1 MQVFKQNLNETACA
15 GKLLFL
21 QLQSAQRIRLG
32 LLCFRAKQFHHFPS
46 ILYVWEWQDD
56 IKPLAVISRGKTF
69 FCLNLSGSF

>member
-1 MQVFKQNLNETACA
+1 MQVFKQKLKETACP

-21 QLQSAQRIRLG
+21 QLQSAHRIRLG

-56 IKPLAVISRGKTF
+56 IKPLAAISRGKTLF
-69 FCLNLSGSF
+69 LA